1 MEVVM
6 ITRPNFVRIALKARS
21 VYRIAN
27 GLGLKV
33 SCLRGQ
39 VWVTQSN
46 DPRDIIVTGGNSFV
60 LDRPGVAVVFAFT
73 DALTLVG
80 EPELV
85 AGANENTPAGAGRSA
100 A

>member
-6 ITRPNFVRIALKARS
+6 ITRPNFVPIALKARS
-21 VYRIAN
+21 LYRIAN

-33 SCLRGQ
+33 SCVRGH

-85 AGANENTPAGAGRSA
+85 TDENAPAAADRSA

>member
-1 MEVVM
+1 MSA
-6 ITRPNFVRIALKARS
+6 RQNFVLIALKARS
-21 VYRIAN
+21 LRRIAN

-33 SCLRGQ
+33 TCLRGQ
-39 VWVTQSN
+39 VWLTQSN
-46 DPRDIIVTGGNSFV
+46 DPPDIILKSGNSFV

-85 AGANENTPAGAGRSA
+85 ALANKNTPAAAGRSA